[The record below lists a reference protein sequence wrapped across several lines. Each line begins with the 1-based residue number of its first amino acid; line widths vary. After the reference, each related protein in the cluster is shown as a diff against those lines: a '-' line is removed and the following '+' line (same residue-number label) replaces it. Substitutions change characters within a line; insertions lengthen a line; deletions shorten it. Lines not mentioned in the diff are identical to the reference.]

1 MTDTDK
7 DRIEG
12 GFDKAKGSV
21 KEEIGELR
29 GDDRQVAEGQRDQA
43 MGGLKQ
49 TIADVRDK
57 ISGLFNKDKR

>member
-7 DRIEG
+7 DRIER

-29 GDDRQVAEGQRDQA
+29 GDDRQVAESTRRGDK
-43 MGGLKQ
+43 MGRRLK
-49 TIADVRDK
+49 RP
-57 ISGLFNKDKR
+57 LL